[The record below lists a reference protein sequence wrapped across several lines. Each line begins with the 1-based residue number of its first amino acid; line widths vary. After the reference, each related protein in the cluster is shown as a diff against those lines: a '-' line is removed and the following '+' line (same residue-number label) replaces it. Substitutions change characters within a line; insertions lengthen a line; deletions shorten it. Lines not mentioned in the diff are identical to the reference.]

1 MPVKRRQPVYQPVP
15 KLWPGETVVIIA
27 SGPSLTK
34 ADVDY
39 VRGKARVIA
48 VNNNHELAPW
58 ADVLYAND
66 GRWWAWHKGVP
77 SFTGLKFT
85 ICRWAHWHG
94 VHILGRAHDGK
105 GITFDPTK
113 LCNFGVNSGYAA
125 VNLAVHLG
133 AKRIL
138 LLGYDMQLGP
148 NKQEHWH
155 KDHRNKSQSAY
166 PIFRKR
172 MAAMVEPLGKAGIDV
187 VNVTRRTALETFP
200 LMALEEALP
209 LVQESI
215 AC

>member
-1 MPVKRRQPVYQPVP
+1 
-15 KLWPGETVVIIA
+15 
-27 SGPSLTK
+27 
-34 ADVDY
+34 
-39 VRGKARVIA
+39 
-48 VNNNHELAPW
+48 
-58 ADVLYAND
+58 
-66 GRWWAWHKGVP
+66 
-77 SFTGLKFT
+77 
-85 ICRWAHWHG
+85 
-94 VHILGRAHDGK
+94 
-105 GITFDPTK
+105 
-113 LCNFGVNSGYAA
+113 VNSGYAA

-209 LVQESI
+209 VVQESI